1 MLEESDSPSSSNR
14 PSSRYCY
21 YLFLSSFD
29 LGPLTLESSSNS
41 LLLLLE
47 NSNTSSPLDLGLES
61 RQLITILPLLLLK
74 PELPCY
80 ADLLD
85 LGNVLGFS
93 ENVSSYS
100 LSSSGDA

>member
-1 MLEESDSPSSSNR
+1 MLEESDSPSSLNR

-29 LGPLTLESSSNS
+29 LGPLSLESSSNS
-41 LLLLLE
+41 LLLLE
-47 NSNTSSPLDLGLES
+47 NSNTSSPFDLGLES

-85 LGNVLGFS
+85 LGNVLGVS
-93 ENVSSYS
+93 EKVSSYS